1 MKRFLFRLLGKD
13 AEAVVV
19 TFWSGDD
26 ERCRRM
32 LDEIR
37 RLVPDREHF
46 IVSVGAAVDV
56 PGVTS
61 VVLEPRDL
69 WLQLRRAF
77 RRKRIALAPVLFS
90 NEPHPLHAAAFA
102 LSPLKILAYNAD
114 LERHHLKLSTWIASL
129 LFWRGVPVD
138 RIYLRPSWLVPWK
151 KDRTEPGGRKH
162 ILRGRPESPLRRRVA
177 VLSPYF
183 PYPLSH
189 GGAVRIYHLLREAAS
204 EFDIHLYA
212 FAKDP
217 EKQEFDPLLEFCAT
231 VAAVEPPRYREPRW
245 STLDPPEVGEYE
257 SSAMRELLKGED
269 LIQVEYTQLAR
280 YGGDVLVEHDVTWDL
295 YRQVY
300 ERNPS
305 LAAWWDYWRWQRFET
320 RAVRRFRSVVAMAQK
335 DAALLGRGVVI
346 GNGVDLDR
354 FRPEPER
361 EGARLL
367 FVGSFNH
374 FPNVEAFRFFY
385 SKVWPLLGSEIRL
398 NVVAGRDHLLHWQ
411 RFTGGEPI
419 PDDDPRIT
427 LHGFVREVR
436 PLYVEA
442 NLVIVPTTVSAGTNL
457 KVLEAMAM
465 ERAVVS
471 TACGC
476 AGLGLEHGVS
486 VWIADEAQSFARGI
500 ASLAGDPQLRTRM
513 AQSARAIAVERFD
526 WKALGEK
533 QRALWRG
540 IRPLAN
546 DQRGD

>member
-1 MKRFLFRLLGKD
+1 MTSPAMKRFLFGLLGKD
-13 AEAVVV
+13 AKAVVV

-32 LDEIR
+32 LGEIR
-37 RLVPDREHF
+37 ELVPDREHF
-46 IVSVGAAVDV
+46 VVRVGGSVDI
-56 PGVTS
+56 PGVTG

-69 WLQLRRAF
+69 WLQLRRVF

-90 NEPHPLHAAAFA
+90 GNPHPLRAAAFA
-102 LSPLKILAYNAD
+102 LAPRRILAYNAS

-151 KDRTEPGGRKH
+151 KDRTEPGRRTH
-162 ILRGRPESPLRRRVA
+162 VERGRAESPERKRVA

-183 PYPLSH
+183 PFPLSH
-189 GGAVRIYHLLREAAS
+189 GGAVRIYHLLREAAA

-212 FAKDP
+212 FSKEP
-217 EKQEFDPLLEFCAT
+217 EKQEFGALLEICAT
-231 VAAVEPPRYREPRW
+231 VTAVEPPRYREPRW
-245 STLDPPEVGEYE
+245 STLDPPETGEYE
-257 SSAMRELLKGED
+257 SAAMRDLLKGEK
-269 LIQVEYTQLAR
+269 LVQVEYTQLAR
-280 YGGDVLVEHDVTWDL
+280 YRGDVLVEHDVTWDL

-305 LAAWWDYWRWQRFET
+305 LAAWWDYWRWRRFET
-320 RAVRRFRSVVAMAQK
+320 RAVRRFRNVVAMAEK
-335 DAALLGRGVVI
+335 DAELLDRGVVI

-361 EGARLL
+361 PGTRLL

-385 SKVWPLLGSEIRL
+385 SEVWPRLGPQL
-398 NVVAGRDHLLHWQ
+398 MLTVVAGRDHLLHWR
-411 RFTGGEPI
+411 RFTGGAPVPE
-419 PDDDPRIT
+419 DPRIT
-427 LHGFVREVR
+427 VHGFVRDVR
-436 PLYVEA
+436 PLYVDA

-476 AGLGLEHGVS
+476 AGLGLEHGAS
-486 VWIADEAQSFARGI
+486 VWIADEPAAFASGI
-500 ASLAGDPQLRTRM
+500 GTLAGHAELREMIAR
-513 AQSARAIAVERFD
+513 AARAIAVERFG
-526 WKALGEK
+526 WAALGEK
-533 QRALWRG
+533 QRALWRSA
-540 IRPLAN
+540 REL
-546 DQRGD
+546 DM